1 MAMNEN
7 KEVFELTD
15 ITVSRVIEQLG
26 DPNLLASKLVKRL
39 GELIKHDSAEDDIGF
54 DRAKYHATR
63 LAVELDSKK
72 SDSDK
77 DRRYINRI
85 WKDLVEAFEVIQPS
99 IENDARKAKY
109 RKILKPRKTDP
120 KTGRVEFYF
129 EEVELETSDLSGDK
143 QTQAK
148 DGKPLVHYERTKNPK
163 PSFIGKLFSKIL
175 LTRKTFVS
183 LYAAL
188 PMAILLIWY
197 FWYQYLSYYNDGYIT
212 NGYFLFTFIGLLSA
226 WIFRAYYFVESEAIV
241 KAPMWVGSFSGE
253 KHVQLELRKS
263 EKLDRDG
270 HPIPEIG
277 LTIYKSK
284 CLVCGS
290 TVVVDNG
297 IREFKGRLIGKCTA
311 SPREHIYSFDHITQ
325 KGVPLRSD
333 TYLG

>member
-1 MAMNEN
+1 MNEN
-7 KEVFELTD
+7 KEVCELAD

-26 DPNLLASKLVKRL
+26 DSKLLASKLVSVL
-39 GELIKHDSAEDDIGF
+39 GELTKQDSAEEDIGLENS
-54 DRAKYHATR
+54 KYHATR
-63 LAVELDSKK
+63 LALELGNAKN
-72 SDSDK
+72 DSDK

-85 WKDLVEAFEVIQPS
+85 WKELVEAFEVIQPS
-99 IENDARKAKY
+99 IENDARKAEY

-129 EEVELETSDLSGDK
+129 EEVGFEATELNEDSRTHS
-143 QTQAK
+143 K
-148 DGKPLVHYERTKNPK
+148 DGKRLIHYERTKNPK
-163 PSFIGKLFSKIL
+163 PSFLGKFFSKIL
-175 LTRKTFVS
+175 LTRAAFVS
-183 LYAAL
+183 IYAAL
-188 PMAILLIWY
+188 PMAVLLVWY
-197 FWYQYLSYYNDGYIT
+197 FWYQYLRFYNDGYIT
-212 NGYFLFTFIGLLSA
+212 NGYFLFTFIGLCSA
-226 WIFRAYYFVESEAIV
+226 WVFRAYYFVESEAIV

-263 EKLDRDG
+263 ENLDRDG
-270 HPIPEIG
+270 DPIPEIG

-297 IREFKGRLIGKCTA
+297 MREFKGRLIGKCTA